1 MTSHYI
7 FRGRYI
13 TGTNVLLSK
22 RTDRPVCA
30 LLEEGKSFKVR
41 CSFLEV
47 HIHVSK
53 YPGSKA

>member
-13 TGTNVLLSK
+13 MGTNVLSK
-22 RTDRPVCA
+22 RTDRLVCA

-53 YPGSKA
+53 NPGSKA